1 MNPFSHGETL
11 KVLVESK
18 YDPSIGFQFPSKIG
32 GADGENS
39 RLVSCFQSKNKW
51 RD

>member
-11 KVLVESK
+11 KALVDPN
-18 YDPSIGFQFPSKIG
+18 DPSIGFQFPSKIG
-32 GADGENS
+32 GVDGEYS

-51 RD
+51 RA